1 MSTIDEIST
10 LIDQIYTMD
19 RIIAALQKRP
29 IDYGGVFLYANE
41 AHTLKTIAQNEGI
54 SQTELSD
61 LMFRTK
67 GATSIMVDKLVEKG
81 LVSRQREDL
90 DQRRYLLSVTELG
103 RQVHARHLARDEAHA
118 YRAAAQLELDEE
130 SIRTTNGV
138 LTRIIAFYS
147 DHYLEHG
154 ALTAPPEL

>member
-1 MSTIDEIST
+1 MSTIDQLST

-29 IDYGGVFLYANE
+29 IDYGGVSLYANE

-81 LVSRQREDL
+81 LVLRRRVDQ
-90 DQRRYLLSVTELG
+90 DQRRYLLSLTDLG
-103 RQVHARHLARDEAHA
+103 RQVHSRHLARDEAHA
-118 YRAAAQLELDEE
+118 RWAAGQLGLDEAAL
-130 SIRTTNGV
+130 RATNDALG
-138 LTRIIAFYS
+138 RIIRFYS

-154 ALTAPPEL
+154 ALTAPPEF